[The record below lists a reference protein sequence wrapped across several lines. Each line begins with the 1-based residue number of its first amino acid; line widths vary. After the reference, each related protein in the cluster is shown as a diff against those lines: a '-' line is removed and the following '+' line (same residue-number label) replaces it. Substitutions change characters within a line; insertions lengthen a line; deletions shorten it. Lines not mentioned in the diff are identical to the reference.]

1 MKPAITQTDIIKFLA
16 DTPPFTKLPPAT
28 LETIAA
34 KCQLLQYRTGQ
45 WMVVKERMP
54 AQVIVIYQGQAR
66 LLGYDQRT
74 DSQIS
79 LTVVEPGEFLG
90 WLGLIRGVSCEA
102 AIASSEV
109 IAITLDASIFLEL
122 MATQPEFKQ
131 AVRSRPQIIEVF
143 ELLSLEL
150 QRQADATTDLKDLV
164 RQVWQQ
170 TIVVDAPP
178 GKLNSQQLND
188 DYLWLIS
195 AGMFDGMS
203 VGSRLKL
210 DHDHQNHQKIWHSE
224 TEIRLIGIP
233 WKPNTEKSRNHNTST
248 LAISPA
254 PEYPPNPAVEYI
266 APPDTIFVSGKG
278 SIDAPLACFQ
288 MLHRLLGGS
297 FRRDLIR
304 KVLTNQLKSHKQ
316 ISLQVAGAV
325 VEMMGLHAQLVKV
338 PVNVINRLS
347 APAVIYWQE
356 NLALLYKITEQE
368 IVVAAPETGI
378 SHYSIAEFGNIWGQ
392 SGQVLV
398 IEQPEEERPEKFS
411 LRWFLP
417 HIYKYRLVLI
427 EVLVASFFVQVFGLA
442 NPIITQ
448 IIIDNVL
455 MQKSLDTLDILGI
468 FLLVI
473 AVFEA
478 ILTSLRTY
486 LFADTTNRIDIRLG
500 SEVIEHLLRLPL
512 SYFERRRVGELAG
525 RINELENIRSFLT
538 GTALTVV
545 LDAVFSVIYIAVMLF
560 YSWVLTLVAL
570 ACVPLFALLT
580 TFVVPIV
587 QRQLR
592 KKAERYADT
601 QSYLVEV
608 LTGIQTVKAQNIE
621 LKSRWQWR
629 DRYTRYISAG
639 FKNVQTSSTANSISG
654 FLNQFSSFVLLW
666 AGAHLVISNQL
677 TLGQLIAFRIIAG
690 YVTSPLLRL
699 IQLSQN
705 FQEVALSIERLG
717 DVLDTAPEVLPSD
730 RQNIQLPEIE
740 GAVKYTGVSFGFN
753 PDDALQLLNIN
764 LDIAPGTF
772 VGIVGQS
779 GSGKSTMT
787 KLLPRLYEPLTGQ
800 IQIDGYDIRKVELN
814 SLRRQIGMVLQD
826 TLLFEGTIQDNIALI
841 RPEATTEEIIAAAK
855 AAAAHDFIMA
865 LPNGYNT
872 IVGERGS
879 ALSGGQRQRIAIART
894 VLQNPRLLILDE
906 ATSALD
912 YQSEQQVCRNLMEVF
927 SGRTVFFITHRLNT
941 VKNADVII
949 IMDRGAIAEQGTH
962 DELMAMKGRYYC
974 LYQQQ
979 GQEE

>member
-1 MKPAITQTDIIKFLA
+1 MKPAITETEIIEFLA
-16 DTPPFTKLPPAT
+16 KTEPFTKLSPSA
-28 LETIAA
+28 LKSVAA
-34 KCQLLQYRTGQ
+34 NSQLLHYRTGQ
-45 WMVVKERMP
+45 WMLVKERMP
-54 AQVIVIYQGQAR
+54 AHVMVIYQGQAR
-66 LLGYDQRT
+66 VLGNDQRT
-74 DSQIS
+74 GSQTS
-79 LTVVEPGEFLG
+79 LTVVEQGEFLG
-90 WLGLIRGVSCEA
+90 WLGLVRGVSCEA
-102 AIASSEV
+102 VIASTEV
-109 IAITLDASIFLEL
+109 IAITLEAEEFLQL
-122 MATQPEFKQ
+122 MTTAPEFGQ
-131 AVRSRPQIIEVF
+131 AVRSRTHITEVF
-143 ELLSLEL
+143 ELLSQEL
-150 QRQADATTDLKDLV
+150 QRQADAATDLKEVARRFWLET
-164 RQVWQQ
+164 QV
-170 TIVVDAPP
+170 VNLPP
-178 GKLNSQQLND
+178 GKVNSQKFNENL
-188 DYLWLIS
+188 LWLVS
-195 AGMFDGMS
+195 AGNIDGMRA
-203 VGSRLKL
+203 GSRLSL
-210 DHDHQNHQKIWHSE
+210 SNFGRTWQTE
-224 TEIRLIGIP
+224 TDVRLLGIP
-233 WKPNTEKSRNHNTST
+233 WKSTTHQEPLDSTS
-248 LAISPA
+248 LKISPA
-254 PEYPPNPAVEYI
+254 PEYPPDPAAENV
-266 APPDTIFVSGKG
+266 ASPNSIFVSGKG
-278 SIDAPLACFQ
+278 PLDAPLACFQ
-288 MLHRLLGGS
+288 MLSRILGGS
-297 FRRDLIR
+297 FRRDFFR
-304 KVLTNQLKSHKQ
+304 KILTNQLKSNKQ

-325 VEMMGLHAQLVKV
+325 VEMMGLQAQLVKV

-347 APAVIYWQE
+347 APAIIYWQE
-356 NLALLYKITEQE
+356 SFALLYKITERE
-368 IVVAAPETGI
+368 LVVASPEQGV
-378 SHYSIAEFGNIWGQ
+378 SSYSPAKFAEIWGE
-392 SGQVLV
+392 SGQVLTV
-398 IEQPEEERPEKFS
+398 EKQEGDRPEKFS

-417 HIYKYRLVLI
+417 SVYKYRLVLI
-427 EVLVASFFVQVFGLA
+427 EVLVASFFVQIFGLA

-448 IIIDNVL
+448 IIIDTVL
-455 MQKSLDTLDILGI
+455 IQKSLDTLDILGI

-473 AVFEA
+473 GVFEA
-478 ILTSLRTY
+478 VLTSLRTY

-545 LDAVFSVIYIAVMLF
+545 LDAIFSVIYIGVMLF

-570 ACVPLFALLT
+570 GTVPLFAILT
-580 TFVVPIV
+580 RFVVPIV
-587 QRQLR
+587 QQQLR
-592 KKAERYADT
+592 TKAERYADS

-639 FKNVQTSSTANSISG
+639 FKNVLTSSTANSISG

-666 AGAHLVISNQL
+666 VGAHLVISNQL
-677 TLGQLIAFRIIAG
+677 SLGQLIAFRIIAG

-717 DVLDTAPEVLPSD
+717 DILDSTPEVQPSD
-730 RQNIQLPEIE
+730 RQNIPLPEIQ
-740 GAVKYTGVSFGFN
+740 GAVKYTGISFGFN

-764 LDIAPGTF
+764 LDIPAGTF

-779 GSGKSTMT
+779 GSGKSTLT
-787 KLLPRLYEPLTGQ
+787 KLLPRLYEPVTGQ

-841 RPEATTEEIIAAAK
+841 RPEASTEEIIAAAQ

-927 SGRTVFFITHRLNT
+927 QERTVFFITHRLNT
-941 VKNADVII
+941 VKSADVII
-949 IMDRGAIAEQGTH
+949 IMDKGVIAEQGTH
-962 DELMAMKGRYYC
+962 AELMAMKGRYYC

-979 GQEE
+979 ESQF

>member
-16 DTPPFTKLPPAT
+16 DTPPFTKLSSAT

-45 WMVVKERMP
+45 WMLVRERMP
-54 AQVIVIYQGQAR
+54 AQVMVIYQGQAR
-66 LLGYDQRT
+66 LLGYDQRRAA
-74 DSQIS
+74 QVS

-90 WLGLIRGVSCEA
+90 WLGLLRGVSCEA

-109 IAITLDASIFLEL
+109 IAITLEAEEFLQL
-122 MATQPEFKQ
+122 MAKEPEFAQ
-131 AVRSRPQIIEVF
+131 AVRSRPQITEVF
-143 ELLSLEL
+143 DLLSLEL
-150 QRQADATTDLKDLV
+150 QRQADAATDLKDLV
-164 RQVWQQ
+164 RQLWQQ
-170 TIVVDAPP
+170 ITVVNLPP
-178 GKLNSQQLND
+178 GKVDSQKFND
-188 DYLWLIS
+188 DHLWLIS

-203 VGSRLKL
+203 VGSRLL
-210 DHDHQNHQKIWHSE
+210 IDNNHPDIWHSD

-233 WKPNTEKSRNHNTST
+233 WKSNTKKSSKDNTSS

-254 PEYPPNPAVEYI
+254 PEYPPNPAVEQI
-266 APPDTIFVSGKG
+266 AAPDSIFVSGQG
-278 SIDAPLACFQ
+278 LLDVSLACFQ
-288 MLHRLLGGS
+288 MLHRILGGS

-304 KVLTNQLKSHKQ
+304 KVLTNQLKSNKQ

-325 VEMMGLHAQLVKV
+325 VEMMGLQAQLVKV
-338 PVNVINRLS
+338 PANVINRLS
-347 APAVIYWQE
+347 APAIIYWQE
-356 NLALLYKITEQE
+356 SLALLYKITEHE

-378 SHYSIAEFGNIWGQ
+378 SYYSLGEFGKIWGQ

-398 IEQPEEERPEKFS
+398 IEKPEEERPEKFG

-417 HIYKYRLVLI
+417 SIYKYRLVLI

-580 TFVVPIV
+580 TLVVPVV

-639 FKNVQTSSTANSISG
+639 FKNVLTSSTANSISG

-666 AGAHLVISNQL
+666 VGAHLVISNQL

-717 DVLDTAPEVLPSD
+717 DVLDTAPEVPIRD
-730 RQNIQLPEIE
+730 RHNIPLPEIQ
-740 GAVKYTGVSFGFN
+740 GAVKYTNVSFGFN

-826 TLLFEGTIQDNIALI
+826 TLLFEGTIQENIALI

-872 IVGERGS
+872 SVGERGS

-962 DELMAMKGRYYC
+962 EELMAMKGRYYC

>member
-1 MKPAITQTDIIKFLA
+1 MKPGITQAEILEFLA
-16 DTPPFTKLPPAT
+16 DTPPFAQLPRASLDT
-28 LETIAA
+28 LVVN
-34 KCQLLQYRTGQ
+34 CQLLQYRTGQ
-45 WMVVKERMP
+45 WMLVRGRMP
-54 AQVIVIYQGQAR
+54 AQVMVIYQGQAR
-66 LLGYDQRT
+66 VLGYDQRME
-74 DSQIS
+74 SQVS
-79 LTVVEPGEFLG
+79 LTVVEKGEFLG
-90 WLGLIRGVSCEA
+90 WLGLLRGVGCEA
-102 AIASSEV
+102 AIASTEV
-109 IAITLDASIFLEL
+109 IAITIEAAEFLGL
-122 MATQPEFKQ
+122 MSTVPEFEQ
-131 AVRSRPQIIEVF
+131 AVRSRPHIIEVF

-150 QRQADATTDLKDLV
+150 QRQADAATNLKDLA
-164 RQVWQQ
+164 RQVWQD
-170 TIVVDAPP
+170 TKVVNLPA
-178 GKLNSQQLND
+178 GTVNSQQLD
-188 DYLWLIS
+188 DKRLWLVS
-195 AGMFDGMS
+195 AGSIDDMT
-203 VGSRLKL
+203 VGSRLSLSHSRKTW
-210 DHDHQNHQKIWHSE
+210 DSE
-224 TEIRLIGIP
+224 TEVRLLGIP
-233 WKPNTEKSRNHNTST
+233 WKTENKNPPPTPS
-248 LAISPA
+248 LKISPA
-254 PEYPPNPAVEYI
+254 PEYPPNPAAESI
-266 APPDTIFVSGKG
+266 APADTIFVSGQG
-278 SIDAPLACFQ
+278 NIDAPLACFQ
-288 MLHRLLGGS
+288 MLSRILGGS

-304 KVLTNQLKSHKQ
+304 KVLTNQQKSKKQ

-325 VEMMGLHAQLVKV
+325 VEMMGLHAQLAKV
-338 PVNVINRLS
+338 PANVINRLN
-347 APAVIYWQE
+347 APAIIYWQDSF
-356 NLALLYKITEQE
+356 ALLYKITERE
-368 IVVAAPETGI
+368 VVIADPSKGI
-378 SHYSIAEFGNIWGQ
+378 SSYSAAEFADIWGQ
-392 SGQVLV
+392 SGQVLMV
-398 IEQPEEERPEKFS
+398 EKAESDRPEKFS

-417 HIYKYRLVLI
+417 SIYKYRLVLV

-448 IIIDNVL
+448 IIIDTVL
-455 MQKSLDTLDILGI
+455 IQKSLDTLDILGI

-500 SEVIEHLLRLPL
+500 SEVIDHLLRLPL

-525 RINELENIRSFLT
+525 RINELENIRQFLT

-545 LDAVFSVIYIAVMLF
+545 LDALFSVIYIGVMLF

-570 ACVPLFALLT
+570 ATVPLFAVLT
-580 TFVVPIV
+580 TLVVPIV
-587 QRQLR
+587 QQQLR

-608 LTGIQTVKAQNIE
+608 ITGIQTVKAQNIE
-621 LKSRWQWR
+621 LKSRWQWHE
-629 DRYTRYISAG
+629 RYTRYISAG
-639 FKNVQTSSTANSISG
+639 FKNVLTSSTANSISG

-666 AGAHLVISNQL
+666 VGAHLVISDKL

-717 DVLDTAPEVLPSD
+717 DVLDTTPEVQLSD
-730 RQNIQLPEIE
+730 RNNIQLPEIQ

-764 LDIAPGTF
+764 LDIPAGTF

-787 KLLPRLYEPLTGQ
+787 KLLPRLYEPVAGQ

-841 RPEATTEEIIAAAK
+841 RPDATTEEIIAAAK
-855 AAAAHDFIMA
+855 AAAAHDFIMG

-927 SGRTVFFITHRLNT
+927 RERTVFFITHRLNT
-941 VKNADVII
+941 VKNADIII
-949 IMDRGAIAEQGTH
+949 IMDQGVIAEQGTH
-962 DELMAMKGRYYC
+962 AELMAMKGRYYC

-979 GQEE
+979 ESQL